1 MQGNQSAIFELK
13 EFVYKEFNIEKIY
26 NYKKKKM
33 KLAVAVISK
42 RLSQISQITIVI
54 LQKSILFQIIV
65 CIDEILSYSIS
76 ENL

>member
-1 MQGNQSAIFELK
+1 
-13 EFVYKEFNIEKIY
+13 
-26 NYKKKKM
+26 M

>member
-1 MQGNQSAIFELK
+1 
-13 EFVYKEFNIEKIY
+13 
-26 NYKKKKM
+26 M

-54 LQKSILFQIIV
+54 LQKSTLFQIIV